1 MATPSVKF
9 LSYNSTGLNAA
20 KVQWINELMSTCAI
34 NFCGIQEHFKKT
46 KSIMNFFKTAFPSFD
61 AHVEP
66 GHRDEGRDTGR
77 AQGGLAQLS
86 SKDLQVRKGKVVST
100 TWRVQAQILHFG
112 NYKLLWMNVYL
123 PNDPRVLNF
132 DDSELLV
139 VQRCVEDILDAGG
152 YDDCL
157 CAGDWNYDQRR
168 KTGFATSMQQ
178 FLERVG
184 LISTWE
190 KFPIDFTHLHTDDK
204 ATSILDNFYVNER
217 LLQYVESAGPLHLGD
232 NLSRHSPIMLVL
244 RLADIPRIKCE
255 EEGVRQPRR
264 LAWNNASQVQVKEYQ
279 AKLQEG
285 LARLE
290 VPDSISCCDVR
301 CTDANHS
308 IAQDRFVLDIMSTV
322 IVSGYSSISL
332 SPAPSKCSKRHFKLP
347 GWNEEVKPLKD
358 DSKFWYSIWLSA
370 GRPSSG
376 ALHSVMVNAK
386 VKYRH
391 AVRKAQKKVNSE
403 RASALLAAA
412 ESGDKA
418 LMAQMKRVMGSKKL
432 KQEMPESLEGAVGES
447 EILDKF
453 QDLYS
458 ELYNSCSTKGE
469 MADLLQELKS
479 QVDCRDEGEV
489 AKMTP
494 QVVKRACQRM
504 KSGRLDV
511 SQAFTSD
518 VFQQGPDLLYEHLSI
533 VFKSFLVHGTVP
545 LAILV
550 CAFMPLLKARK
561 NPVKFDSWRAV
572 AGASQLLKI
581 FEYSILEIWGDCLQ
595 SDTLQFGYKPGTGS
609 DQCTWLLRT
618 TAEYFAQRGSPTLCC
633 LLDVSKG
640 FDRVKFSTL
649 FSTLVKKGLPGIVVR
664 VLVYSYTEQCGF
676 VRIAGRYS
684 SSFQLSNGTRQG
696 AVASPTLWAV
706 YVDDLLIELRKRG
719 LGCYVA
725 GVWMG
730 AVLYVDDLALL
741 APTRRALAEMLAI
754 VERYSQSH
762 NLQFSVNPD
771 PKLSKTKCMYFGG
784 HRRSNPPAPM
794 MLYGKQLPWVDNAM
808 HLGHNLN
815 QSLSMDQDV
824 KMRRAMFISR
834 SVEVRDQFAF
844 APPSQ
849 VLRAVQV
856 FCCDAYGSPLWQLDS
871 KMASSFFKAWSSC
884 VRRVFRLPVD
894 TFTYLV
900 EGHLGKDFRP
910 LRNQVLGRFPS
921 FFRRLKESPST
932 EVRVMSELAAG
943 WAQSVTATNLK
954 HLQELTGLD
963 PVQESIRQIKDL
975 LPVKEVPDSEQWRLG
990 LLDHLLALRTEVQ
1003 SDKESLKRVVALLA
1017 SLCST

>member
-9 LSYNSTGLNAA
+9 LSYNSTGLNAG
-20 KVQWINELMSTCAI
+20 KVQWINELMSTCSI
-34 NFCGIQEHFKKT
+34 NFCGIQEHFKRT
-46 KSIMNFFKTAFPSFD
+46 RSILNFFKTAFPSFD

-86 SKDLQVRKGKVVST
+86 SKDLQVRKGKVAST
-100 TWRVQAQILHFG
+100 SWRVQAQILHFG
-112 NYKLLWMNVYL
+112 NYKLLWMNVYF
-123 PNDPRVLNF
+123 PTDPRVLNF
-132 DDSELLV
+132 DDGELLL

-168 KTGFATSMQQ
+168 KSGFAASMQQ
-178 FLERVG
+178 FLERMG
-184 LISTWE
+184 LVSVWE

-204 ATSILDNFYVNER
+204 STSILDNFYVNER
-217 LLQYVESAGPLHLGD
+217 LLHYVESAAPLHLGD

-244 RLADIPRIKCE
+244 RIADIPRSSCE
-255 EEGVRQPRR
+255 EEMVRRPRR
-264 LAWNNASQVQVKEYQ
+264 LAWDTASQLKVKEYQ
-279 AKLQEG
+279 EKLQEG

-290 VPDSISCCDVR
+290 MPDSITCCDVM
-301 CTDANHS
+301 CTDASHS
-308 IAQDRFVLDIMSTV
+308 TARDRFLLDIMSTV
-322 IVSGYSSISL
+322 IEASYSSISPT
-332 SPAPSKCSKRHFKLP
+332 PAPSKGSRRHLKLP

-376 ALHSVMVNAK
+376 ALHSVVVNAK

-391 AVRKAQKKVNSE
+391 AVRKAQKKANTE
-403 RASALLAAA
+403 RASTMLAAA

-418 LMAQMKRVMGSKKL
+418 LMAQMKAVMGSKKT
-432 KQEMPESLEGAVGES
+432 KQEMPDSLEGSVGEG
-447 EILDKF
+447 EILEKF
-453 QDLYS
+453 RDLYS
-458 ELYNSCSTKGE
+458 ELYNSCSTEGE
-469 MADLLQELKS
+469 MKDLLQDLKNHI
-479 QVDCRDEGEV
+479 DCRAEGEV

-494 QVVKRACQRM
+494 QVVKRACNRM
-504 KSGRLDV
+504 KPGRLDV
-511 SQAFTSD
+511 SQSFTSD
-518 VFQQGPDLLYEHLSI
+518 VFRQGPDLLYEHLAN
-533 VFKSFLVHGTVP
+533 VFKSFLVHGTMP

-550 CAFMPLLKARK
+550 CAFMPLLKPRK

-572 AGASQLLKI
+572 AGASQLLKM

-595 SDTLQFGYKPGTGS
+595 SDTLQFGFKSGTGS

-649 FSTLVKKGLPGIVVR
+649 FSTLMKKGLPGIVVR

-684 SSFQLSNGTRQG
+684 SYFQLSNGTRQG
-696 AVASPTLWAV
+696 AVASPALWAV
-706 YVDDLLIELRKRG
+706 YVDDLLIELRDQG

-741 APTRRALAEMLAI
+741 APTRRALAEMLVT

-762 NLQFSVNPD
+762 NLHFSVDPN

-784 HRRSNPPAPM
+784 NRRSTPPAPLV
-794 MLYGKQLPWVDNAM
+794 LYGKQLPWVENAM

-815 QSLSMDQDV
+815 QTLSMDQDI

-834 SVEVRDQFAF
+834 SVEVRDQFSF

-900 EGHLGKDFRP
+900 EGHLGKDFKP
-910 LRNQVLGRFPS
+910 LRNQVLGRFPG
-921 FFRRLKESPST
+921 FFRRLRDSPST
-932 EVRVMSELAAG
+932 EVRVVSELAAG
-943 WAQSVTATNLK
+943 WAQSVTAVNLK
-954 HLQELTGLD
+954 HLQKLTGLD
-963 PVQESIRQIKDL
+963 PVSDSVQQMKDL
-975 LPVKEVPDSEQWRLG
+975 LPVKEVPVSEQWRLG
-990 LLDHLLALRTEVQ
+990 LLDHLLALRAEVQ
-1003 SDKESLKRVVALLA
+1003 TDSERSKSVVAMLA